1 MARITIEARI
11 AKIRRDREALEKKEQ
26 SLLAQSTDRAIKKIL
41 TIMKDSDLTE
51 AQVVKALAAAGA
63 TAGAPEKGSKAAKA
77 AKATAKGVKPAFA
90 PKAKGGKVAPKYRNP
105 ENAEQTWTGRGIP
118 PTWARLMREAG
129 RLDEAV
135 IQK

>member
-41 TIMKDSDLTE
+41 TIMKDSGLTW
-51 AQVVKALAAAGA
+51 ALVVKALAVAGA
-63 TAGAPEKGSKAAKA
+63 TAAPAAKGSKEAKA
-77 AKATAKGVKPAFA
+77 AKTVVKGVKPAFA

-129 RLDEAV
+129 RLDESI

>member
-41 TIMKDSDLTE
+41 TVMKDSGLTA
-51 AQVVKALAAAGA
+51 AQVVKALAVAGA
-63 TAGAPEKGSKAAKA
+63 TAAAPSKGSKAAK
-77 AKATAKGVKPAFA
+77 TVVKGVKPAFA

-129 RLDEAV
+129 RLDESI

>member
-41 TIMKDSDLTE
+41 TIMKDSGLTS
-51 AQVVKALAAAGA
+51 AQVVKALAVAGA
-63 TAGAPEKGSKAAKA
+63 TAAPAAKGSKEAKA
-77 AKATAKGVKPAFA
+77 AKTVVKGVKPAFS

>member
-41 TIMKDSDLTE
+41 AIMKDSGLT
-51 AQVVKALAAAGA
+51 APQVVKALAAAGA
-63 TAGAPEKGSKAAKA
+63 TAAPATKAGKEAKA
-77 AKATAKGVKPAFA
+77 AKAPAKGVKPAFA
-90 PKAKGGKVAPKYRNP
+90 PKPKGAKVAPKYRNP

-129 RLDEAV
+129 RLDEAL

>member
-41 TIMKDSDLTE
+41 TIMKDSGLSA

-63 TAGAPEKGSKAAKA
+63 TAAAPVKGSKEAKA
-77 AKATAKGVKPAFA
+77 AKTSAKGVKPAFA
-90 PKAKGGKVAPKYRNP
+90 PKAKGAKVAPKYRNP

-129 RLDEAV
+129 RLNES
-135 IQK
+135 IIPK

>member
-41 TIMKDSDLTE
+41 AIMKDSGLTS
-51 AQVVKALAAAGA
+51 AQVVKALAVAGA
-63 TAGAPEKGSKAAKA
+63 TAAPAKGSKEAKA
-77 AKATAKGVKPAFA
+77 AKTGVKGVKPAFA

-129 RLDEAV
+129 RLNESI

>member
-41 TIMKDSDLTE
+41 TIMKDSGLTA

-63 TAGAPEKGSKAAKA
+63 TAGAPVKDSKGTKAAKE
-77 AKATAKGVKPAFA
+77 TVKGVKPAFA
-90 PKAKGGKVAPKYRNP
+90 PKSKGGKVAPKYRNP

-129 RLDEAV
+129 RLNES
-135 IQK
+135 IIPK

>member
-41 TIMKDSDLTE
+41 AIMKDSGLTP

-63 TAGAPEKGSKAAKA
+63 SAAPAAKSKET
-77 AKATAKGVKPAFA
+77 KAPKGAAKGVKPAFA
-90 PKAKGGKVAPKYRNP
+90 PKPKGAKVAPKYRNP
-105 ENAEQTWTGRGIP
+105 ENREQTWTGRGIP
-118 PTWARLMREAG
+118 PTWARLMRESG
-129 RLDEAV
+129 RLDEAL

>member
-41 TIMKDSDLTE
+41 TVMKDSGLTA
-51 AQVVKALAAAGA
+51 AQVVKALAVAGA
-63 TAGAPEKGSKAAKA
+63 TAAPNAKGTKAAE
-77 AKATAKGVKPAFA
+77 TIIKGVKPAFA

-129 RLDEAV
+129 RLNESI